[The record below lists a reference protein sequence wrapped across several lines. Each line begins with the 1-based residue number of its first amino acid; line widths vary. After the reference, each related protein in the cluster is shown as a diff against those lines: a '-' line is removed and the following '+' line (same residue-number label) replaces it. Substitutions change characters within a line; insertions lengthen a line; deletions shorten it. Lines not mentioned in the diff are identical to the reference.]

1 MRKVEEEGISY
12 LPSPLSSI
20 IGIRHSA
27 QSNMKLLPSLPPK
40 IASWS
45 TASSF
50 AASISYADRGTSAI
64 AASSL
69 LHNLHWTESEL
80 GGVQSAFFV
89 GYALTQIFGGV
100 LGGQKPNDNA
110 RGGYRSILPVSLF
123 LTGLTT
129 MLFPMASIHFG
140 HVGAS
145 VNRFALGLFEGL
157 LLPAAMAGVG
167 DTVYKHSEISEIDEN
182 HKATASS
189 IVIAGCYLGS
199 GWAYLSGYALYSEI
213 FQRILINSGFTGDV
227 WPIVFYVNG
236 ALSFLLLWVF
246 REEFDLGFPYKQK
259 EYIHQSTR
267 LNSDKC
273 QGDIWKDLI
282 SITKQCLASTSGRA
296 ILAAQIGQGALL
308 YSIASW
314 GPLYLER
321 IGVQSFSTSD
331 MDANASFR
339 PEETVSPISQVA
351 VTASKAAYSLIPS
364 QLTQAVVGVSV
375 GSAADQLSDKIGTQT
390 TRRSLQLLSGIVPA
404 LILQY
409 LALYGGEYSA
419 DGHGDSALS
428 PAFLFG
434 SAQTFSALS
443 LGAVSVSHLDI
454 AVPSASGTVYALGNV
469 MAALAGSAV
478 VGLFGFLLQQPDS
491 SSIGIHGESLNA
503 GQEFALPFKVVAALS
518 AMGSLVYGMTVQT
531 ELAIGISSNSTAL

>member
-1 MRKVEEEGISY
+1 
-12 LPSPLSSI
+12 
-20 IGIRHSA
+20 
-27 QSNMKLLPSLPPK
+27 MKLLPFLPPK

-45 TASSF
+45 TASSI
-50 AASISYADRGTSAI
+50 AASISYADRGTSSI

-69 LHNLHWTESEL
+69 LHKLHWTESEL

-100 LGGQKPNDNA
+100 LGGQKPNDDA
-110 RGGYRSILPVSLF
+110 GGGYRSILPVSLF
-123 LTGLTT
+123 FTGLTT
-129 MLFPMASIHFG
+129 LLFPVVSIHFG
-140 HVGAS
+140 NVGAS
-145 VNRFALGLFEGL
+145 VDRFVLGLFEGL

-167 DTVYKHSEISEIDEN
+167 DTVNEQSEISKEGEN
-182 HKATASS
+182 YKATASS
-189 IVIAGCYLGS
+189 LVIAGCYLGS

-213 FQRILINSGFTGDV
+213 FQRTLLDNGFTGDV
-227 WPIVFYVNG
+227 WPIPFYVNG
-236 ALSFLLLWVF
+236 VLSFLLLWVF
-246 REEFDLGFPYKQK
+246 REEFNLGFTFKQKK
-259 EYIHQSTR
+259 EYINQSTR
-267 LNSDKC
+267 LDSDSDEK
-273 QGDIWKDLI
+273 QSGIWRDLI

-308 YSIASW
+308 YSISSW

-331 MDANASFR
+331 MDASFH

-364 QLTQAVVGVSV
+364 QIAQAVVGVSI
-375 GSAADQLSDKIGTQT
+375 GSAADKLSNKIGTQS

-404 LILQY
+404 FILQY
-409 LALYGGEYSA
+409 LALYGGEYSV
-419 DGHGDSALS
+419 DRHGDSALS

-434 SAQTFSALS
+434 SAQTISALS

-454 AVPSASGTVYALGNV
+454 AIPSASGAVYALGNV

-478 VGLFGFLLQQPDS
+478 VSLFGFLLQQSDS
-491 SSIGIHGESLNA
+491 SSIGINGDSMSA
-503 GQEFALPFKVVAALS
+503 GREFALPFEVVAALS
-518 AMGSLVYGMTVQT
+518 AMGSLIYGLSVET
-531 ELAIGISSNSTAL
+531 ELAIGISSNSTAS